1 MSFVWNSAAAAHA
14 EDSMTLL
21 LSNDD
26 VTNLLTMPETL
37 DALEKAYIE
46 LDAGRGVNRIR
57 SDTLTSAKGRPGGVY
72 GLKSMDGVAPAFGVS
87 AVRINSD
94 IVTWPKRGNTV
105 RREKVPAANGRWV
118 GLVLLFSTDNG
129 EPLAIM
135 PDGVMQRMRVAACN
149 GLGAKYMARE
159 DASDIAI
166 LGSGWQAGSQ
176 LMAITSVRKVKR
188 IRCFS
193 PNEENRKNFAAEI
206 SPMIGVDVEPVGS
219 PEEAIRKADVVLC
232 ATNTVDPIFF
242 ANWIEP
248 GMHISSLKRP
258 EIEPAAYAKADRVA
272 IHSHD
277 PKPLHF
283 STSEL
288 AEEGQDGVQGWN
300 ALVDEVDFKALPTL
314 PELIVG
320 KYKGRTKPEEV
331 TAFLNNIG
339 LGYQFAAVGS
349 VVHRKAKEQGVGME
363 LPTEMFTQDVHP

>member
-1 MSFVWNSAAAAHA
+1 
-14 EDSMTLL
+14 MTLL

-26 VTNLLTMPETL
+26 VSNLLTMPETL

-46 LDAGRGVNRIR
+46 LEAGRGVNRIR
-57 SDTLTSAKGRPGGVY
+57 SDTLTSVKDRPGAVY

-105 RREKVPAANGRWV
+105 RREKVPAAGGRWV
-118 GLVLLFSTDNG
+118 GLVLLFSTENG

-135 PDGVMQRMRVAACN
+135 PDGVMQRMRVAGCN

-159 DASDIAI
+159 DASDVGI

-176 LMAITSVRKVKR
+176 LMAITSVRDVKR

-193 PNEENRKNFAAEI
+193 PNADNRKNFAAEI
-206 SPMIGVDVEPVGS
+206 APVIGVDVEPVET
-219 PEEAIRKADVVLC
+219 PEEAIGGADIVLC

-242 ANWIEP
+242 EKWVEP

-272 IHSHD
+272 IHTHD

-283 STSEL
+283 STAEL
-288 AEEGQDGVQGWN
+288 QQDQEDGVKGWS
-300 ALVDEVDFKALPTL
+300 ALVEEVDFKNLPTL
-314 PELIVG
+314 PEMIAG
-320 KYKGRTKPEEV
+320 KYQGRTKPEEV
-331 TAFLNNIG
+331 TAFLNNLG
-339 LGYQFAAVGS
+339 LGYQFAACGS
-349 VVHRKAKEQGVGME
+349 VVYRKAKEQGVGQD
-363 LPTEMFTQDVHP
+363 LPTELFTQDVHP

>member
-1 MSFVWNSAAAAHA
+1 
-14 EDSMTLL
+14 MTLL

-26 VTNLLTMPETL
+26 VANLLTMPETL
-37 DALEKAYIE
+37 DALERAYIE

-57 SDTLTSAKGRPGGVY
+57 SDTLTSVKDRPGAVY

-105 RREKVPAANGRWV
+105 RREKVPAAGGRWV
-118 GLVLLFSTDNG
+118 GLVLLFSTENG

-159 DASDIAI
+159 DASDVGI

-193 PNEENRKNFAAEI
+193 PSEENRKKFAEEI
-206 SPMIGVDVEPVGS
+206 SPIVGVDVEPVGS
-219 PEEAIRKADVVLC
+219 PEDAISKADVVLC

-242 ANWIEP
+242 EKWIEP
-248 GMHISSLKRP
+248 GMHLSSLKRP

-272 IHSHD
+272 IHTND

-288 AEEGQDGVQGWN
+288 HEDQEDGVKGWS
-300 ALVDEVDFKALPTL
+300 ALVEEVDFKNLPTL
-314 PELIVG
+314 PEMIAG

-331 TAFLNNIG
+331 TAFLNNLG

-349 VVHRKAKEQGVGME
+349 VVYRKAKEQGAGTE